1 MPENN
6 ISQINMNGPATSISE
21 NDIINAGQVKNLL
34 LLAWKNCSLYPEGH
48 NAAVKALENLKT
60 SFESFFS
67 RHNSLRFIIGKDKLL
82 WNNKV
87 IHEVPTENPSEDL
100 VSILYRDGVQWLE
113 FNYGLSLDELIYF
126 FSALNKYRSLSDEA
140 DGDIVTCLNGGNL
153 EHIDFKAIDIFW
165 ENLPLI
171 DFSTLNDEVLETVEP
186 EQQDYGDEAEDLESS
201 EEKHAQVKSI
211 ADPSVSST
219 LWAISPVEQRE
230 LQKMVQEE
238 ENWDNRED
246 VLEVLL
252 IILRSQTEQYNF
264 SSVLDFAMAEIIDT
278 IKQEKFELLLNFF
291 QSLYQLLYSD
301 ASTELNWRRPIIEGF
316 FKDLSKAEVFDQITI
331 KLVTLHDADIEIIE
345 NLREILLYFSPS
357 IVALLA
363 PVILKTKSSATQ
375 KMLMEVIEYLCLRDM
390 EPLATLLD
398 HPDHKLAE
406 KLLPMLGRL
415 RGEKSYNIFLKMSEH
430 SSDIVRRE
438 AVKLLLN
445 RDSQSVLKLF
455 HLIEDPSLEIRELI
469 LAEAAKQRSTL
480 LENLLFKHIKKNIDN
495 KNTDYLLAC
504 YSSLGQCGS
513 EKTIPFLR
521 QVLLNNGWNRFW
533 GLGRPVHREGAATA
547 LALLD
552 KKQAENTL
560 MKASKSRF
568 KVIRNAFQKA
578 MAARETSGED
588 NNV

>member
-6 ISQINMNGPATSISE
+6 ISQINKNGPETSISE

-34 LLAWKNCSLYPEGH
+34 LLAWQNCSLYPEGH
-48 NAAVKALENLKT
+48 IVSVKALENLKT

-87 IHEVPTENPSEDL
+87 IHEVPIENPSEDL
-100 VSILYRDGVQWLE
+100 VSILYRDGIQWLE

-165 ENLPLI
+165 EDLPLI
-171 DFSTLNDEVLETVEP
+171 DFSTLNDEVFETVEP

-201 EEKHAQVKSI
+201 DEKQSQVKSI

-219 LWAISPVEQRE
+219 LWAISPAEQRE

-238 ENWDNRED
+238 DNWDNRED

-278 IKQEKFELLLNFF
+278 IKQEQFGLLLNFF
-291 QSLYQLLYSD
+291 QSLYQLIYSD
-301 ASTELNWRRPIIEGF
+301 ASTELNWRRLIIEGF
-316 FKDLSKAEVFDQITI
+316 FKDLSKAEIFDQITI
-331 KLVTLHDADIEIIE
+331 KLVTLHDADIEIIQ
-345 NLREILLYFSPS
+345 NLGEILLYFSPS
-357 IVALLA
+357 IVTLLA
-363 PVILKTKSSATQ
+363 PVILETKSSATQ
-375 KMLMEVIEYLCLRDM
+375 KMLMKVIEYLCLRDM
-390 EPLATLLD
+390 EPLVTLLD

-415 RGEKSYNIFLKMSEH
+415 RGEQSYNIVLKMSEH

-480 LENLLFKHIKKNIDN
+480 LENLLLKHIKKNIDN

-513 EKTIPFLR
+513 VKTIPFLR
-521 QVLLNNGWNRFW
+521 KVLLNNGWNRFW

-552 KKQAENTL
+552 KKQAENIL
-560 MKASKSRF
+560 VKASKSRF

>member
-252 IILRSQTEQYNF
+252 IILRSQTE
-264 SSVLDFAMAEIIDT
+264 
-278 IKQEKFELLLNFF
+278 
-291 QSLYQLLYSD
+291 
-301 ASTELNWRRPIIEGF
+301 
-316 FKDLSKAEVFDQITI
+316 
-331 KLVTLHDADIEIIE
+331 
-345 NLREILLYFSPS
+345 
-357 IVALLA
+357 
-363 PVILKTKSSATQ
+363 
-375 KMLMEVIEYLCLRDM
+375 
-390 EPLATLLD
+390 
-398 HPDHKLAE
+398 
-406 KLLPMLGRL
+406 
-415 RGEKSYNIFLKMSEH
+415 
-430 SSDIVRRE
+430 
-438 AVKLLLN
+438 
-445 RDSQSVLKLF
+445 
-455 HLIEDPSLEIRELI
+455 
-469 LAEAAKQRSTL
+469 
-480 LENLLFKHIKKNIDN
+480 
-495 KNTDYLLAC
+495 
-504 YSSLGQCGS
+504 
-513 EKTIPFLR
+513 
-521 QVLLNNGWNRFW
+521 
-533 GLGRPVHREGAATA
+533 
-547 LALLD
+547 
-552 KKQAENTL
+552 
-560 MKASKSRF
+560 
-568 KVIRNAFQKA
+568 
-578 MAARETSGED
+578 
-588 NNV
+588 

>member
-6 ISQINMNGPATSISE
+6 ISQINKNGPVTSISE
-21 NDIINAGQVKNLL
+21 NDLINAGQVKNLL

-48 NAAVKALENLKT
+48 NAAVKTLENLKT
-60 SFESFFS
+60 SFENFFS

-87 IHEVPTENPSEDL
+87 IHEVPTENPSEDF

-165 ENLPLI
+165 EDLPLI
-171 DFSTLNDEVLETVEP
+171 DFSTLNDEVLETVES
-186 EQQDYGDEAEDLESS
+186 EQLDSGDEAEDLESS
-201 EEKHAQVKSI
+201 DEKHAQVKSI

-219 LWAISPVEQRE
+219 LWEISPDEQRE
-230 LQKMVQEE
+230 LQKMLQEE
-238 ENWDNRED
+238 ENWDNHED

-278 IKQEKFELLLNFF
+278 IRQEKFGLLLNFF

-301 ASTELNWRRPIIEGF
+301 ASTELNWRQPIIEGF
-316 FKDLSKAEVFDQITI
+316 FRDLSKPEIFDQITI
-331 KLVTLHDADIEIIE
+331 KLVTLHDADIEIIQ

-357 IVALLA
+357 IVPLLA
-363 PVILKTKSSATQ
+363 PVILETKSSATQ

-406 KLLPMLGRL
+406 KLLPLLGRL
-415 RGEKSYNIFLKMSEH
+415 RGEQSYNIFLKMSEH

-438 AVKLLLN
+438 ALKLLLK

-455 HLIEDPSLEIRELI
+455 HLIEDPSFKIRELI

-480 LENLLFKHIKKNIDN
+480 LENLLLKHIKKNIDN

-504 YSSLGQCGS
+504 YSSLGRCGS
-513 EKTIPFLR
+513 EKTISFLR

-552 KKQAENTL
+552 KKQAQNIL

-578 MAARETSGED
+578 MAAKETSGED

>member
-6 ISQINMNGPATSISE
+6 ISQINKNGPETSISE
-21 NDIINAGQVKNLL
+21 DDIINAGQVKNLL
-34 LLAWKNCSLYPEGH
+34 LLAWQNCSLYPEGH
-48 NAAVKALENLKT
+48 IVSVKALENLKT

-87 IHEVPTENPSEDL
+87 IHEVPIENPSEDL
-100 VSILYRDGVQWLE
+100 VSILYRDGIQWLE

-165 ENLPLI
+165 EDLPLI
-171 DFSTLNDEVLETVEP
+171 DFSTLNDEVFETVEP

-201 EEKHAQVKSI
+201 DEKQSQVKSI

-219 LWAISPVEQRE
+219 LWAISPAEQRE

-238 ENWDNRED
+238 DNWDNRED

-278 IKQEKFELLLNFF
+278 IKQEQFGLLLNFF
-291 QSLYQLLYSD
+291 QSLYQLIYSD
-301 ASTELNWRRPIIEGF
+301 ASTELNWRRLIIEGF
-316 FKDLSKAEVFDQITI
+316 FKDLSKAEIFDQITI
-331 KLVTLHDADIEIIE
+331 KLVTLHDADIEIIQ
-345 NLREILLYFSPS
+345 NLGEILLYFSPS
-357 IVALLA
+357 IVTLLA
-363 PVILKTKSSATQ
+363 PVILETKSSATQ
-375 KMLMEVIEYLCLRDM
+375 KMLMKVIEYLCLRDM
-390 EPLATLLD
+390 EPLVTLLD

-415 RGEKSYNIFLKMSEH
+415 RGEQSYNIVLKMSEH

-455 HLIEDPSLEIRELI
+455 HLIEDPILEIRELI

-480 LENLLFKHIKKNIDN
+480 LENLLLKHIKKNIDN

-513 EKTIPFLR
+513 VKTIPFLR
-521 QVLLNNGWNRFW
+521 KVLLNNGWNRFW

-552 KKQAENTL
+552 KKQAENIL
-560 MKASKSRF
+560 VKASKSRF